1 MLKTNDLK
9 IKIFRNYMSLEQEI
23 ALYLQ
28 NHTVLEAIDNFTRR
42 KYRDTDVT
50 NTFVNL
56 HNSSSINLFKE
67 FYELNNDKTFNFFNI
82 RHLLEDALPNLE
94 IHDIGEMLVTLDK
107 LIKEAGNDMA
117 ASTPVSSFGK
127 LLETDFEFAK
137 NVLKHLKSHDYSTNF
152 LTKTLLSIS
161 LADLEFAIDQS
172 EEIIQEKLPSK
183 VGYAILA
190 LGQMNYKDNDHL
202 RTKVIKLICSYPHQ
216 DEDHH
221 TQALIIKSLLEISK
235 NQLSSYQEIEQKITS
250 IMNGNSYEMSSI
262 HTCMTQLF
270 CDHKALP
277 TEIKTLLL
285 DMIPHIDSSANG
297 TIHYLDLA
305 IPYLYEESET
315 KIIQL
320 LESLFIRSDFKI
332 DISQFPSLRSYL
344 YDNLDKLSSLIT
356 RWLLSKSIQFNRFAT
371 DLISSNEVELA
382 FDMTQLN
389 GISST
394 AHLFLA
400 KKACGWYFMNP
411 TVAISLIFSVYKA
424 CPIEQAQDIQEII
437 FNPLMI
443 SYPRKA
449 TEFLNKHKEE
459 LEQDKLTIIENL
471 LKKLEDY
478 HGALRASN
486 AIKELRVGQTEN
498 FAYRRHQQQMMNKA
512 YAESRKNSLLGSL
525 FTENTLLY
533 GKNTAFIIQTGE
545 GSQRQ
550 TMPLHS
556 FSHSIDFPSM
566 EILDSTSLH
575 HTLLTFKL
583 EGIRK

>member
-1 MLKTNDLK
+1 
-9 IKIFRNYMSLEQEI
+9 MSLEQEI
-23 ALYLQ
+23 TLYLKD
-28 NHTVLEAIDNFTRR
+28 HTVLEAVDEFASKN
-42 KYRDTDVT
+42 YGDVEVT
-50 NTFVNL
+50 NAFVNL
-56 HNSSSINLFKE
+56 HNSSKIDLFKE
-67 FYELNNDKTFNFFNI
+67 FFNLKNNKGFRFFSS
-82 RHLLEDALPNLE
+82 RHLLEEALPNLE
-94 IHDIGEMLVTLDK
+94 VQNIGQMLVTLDK
-107 LIKEAGNDMA
+107 LIQEAGNDMA
-117 ASTPVSSFGK
+117 AGTPVSSFGK
-127 LLETDFEFAK
+127 LLETNFEFAK
-137 NVLKHLKSHDYSTNF
+137 NVLNHLKSHDYSTNF
-152 LTKTLLSIS
+152 LTKTLISIS
-161 LADLEFAIDQS
+161 FADLEFAIDQS
-172 EEIIQEKLPSK
+172 EEIIQEKLPTK

-202 RTKVIKLICSYPHQ
+202 CTKVIKLICSYPHQ

-235 NQLSSYQEIEQKITS
+235 NQLNSYQEIEQKITS
-250 IMNGNSYEMSSI
+250 IIKGNSYEVSSI

-285 DMIPHIDSSANG
+285 EMIPYIDSSANG

-356 RWLLSKSIQFNRFAT
+356 RWFLSKSIPLNRYAS
-371 DLISSNEVELA
+371 DLIDSNEVELA
-382 FDMTQLN
+382 FDMAQLTEA
-389 GISST
+389 SST

-411 TVAISLIFSVYKA
+411 TVAISLMHSVYKS
-424 CPIEQAQDIQEII
+424 CPIEQAEDIQEII

-443 SYPRKA
+443 SYPRKV
-449 TEFLNKHKEE
+449 TEFLNKHKDG
-459 LEQDKLTIIENL
+459 LEQDKLEIIENL

-478 HGALRASN
+478 HDALRASN
-486 AIKELRVGQTEN
+486 NIKELRVGQTED
-498 FAYRRHQQQMMNKA
+498 FTYRRHQQQMMNKA
-512 YAESRKNSLLGSL
+512 YAESRKNSLFGSL

-575 HTLLTFKL
+575 YALIKFKL
-583 EGIRK
+583 EGASK